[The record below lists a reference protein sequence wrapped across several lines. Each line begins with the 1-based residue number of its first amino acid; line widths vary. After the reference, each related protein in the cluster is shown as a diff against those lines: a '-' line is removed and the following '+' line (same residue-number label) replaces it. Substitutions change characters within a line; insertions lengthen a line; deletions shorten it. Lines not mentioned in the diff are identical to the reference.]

1 VTSTGAVDGAHSQRI
16 TLVSGQAASVANMG
30 LATQGMYFQADRP
43 YQGYLLAR
51 SEAGVVTVRVS
62 LGLVSGP
69 TSTLQLTELDHA
81 DVQVSDTRTWN
92 LYNFTLTPV
101 KSSSCDQA
109 ATPRTPCHP
118 NPEGVCIDCSGGFA
132 ISVVGAA
139 GVSVEIDFAWLEPGS
154 WGLSVAPCFLVL
166 CFCLCVDG
174 VQWIGYSLH
183 CDLFWLLRWQGIS
196 GAYAACWEH
205 MHTHTHTH
213 THPHP
218 HTHTH
223 THTHIHTADRQG
235 TMGSCLGRTLPQGC
249 LTQPTHLLLLLLMRS
264 GQRRRPT
271 HGEG

>member
-1 VTSTGAVDGAHSQRI
+1 MLFGESFDEPAGHDGVSGSGNTGGQGTTWAPVAVEGLPGVGAFNVTSTGAVDGAHSQRI

-30 LATQGMYFQADRP
+30 LATQGMYFEADRP

-109 ATPRTPCHP
+109 ATPRTPCHS
-118 NPEGVCIDCSGGFA
+118 NPEGVCIECSGGFA

-139 GVSVEIDFAWLEPGS
+139 GVSVDIHFAWLEPGS

-166 CFCLCVDG
+166 CFCLCQQCTVDR
-174 VQWIGYSLH
+174 
-183 CDLFWLLRWQGIS
+183 LL
-196 GAYAACWEH
+196 
-205 MHTHTHTH
+205 
-213 THPHP
+213 
-218 HTHTH
+218 
-223 THTHIHTADRQG
+223 TA
-235 TMGSCLGRTLPQGC
+235 L
-249 LTQPTHLLLLLLMRS
+249 
-264 GQRRRPT
+264 
-271 HGEG
+271 